1 MKIAS
6 GTKCVR
12 GFLLQYTSN
21 RPCGKDSN
29 LCNLRNLW
37 YKESNKSQVIMFF
50 LCQIGENQF
59 HNFTPLVMH

>member
-6 GTKCVR
+6 GTKCAR
-12 GFLLQYTSN
+12 GFLFQYTSN

-50 LCQIGENQF
+50 FVKLVKI
-59 HNFTPLVMH
+59 NFTISHRW

>member
-50 LCQIGENQF
+50 FAKLMKI
-59 HNFTPLVMH
+59 NFTISHRW